1 MAVEKTEGDSST
13 SRAKDSTTE
22 AESPTAIE
30 SPTLDTPPRNIDGWK
45 WYLTFIS
52 ILASTFLYALDVTV
66 VADLQAVIVEELGG
80 IQNLAWLS
88 VAFLLCATAVNLV
101 CGRMYGQ
108 VNVKWLF
115 IVNAVI
121 FEVGSAICGAA
132 PSLNGMIL
140 GRALAVMGGPGLYVG
155 CMTLIAA
162 TTTFT
167 ERPLSVSCTALTWGL
182 GIVLGPVVGG
192 AFSES
197 DVGWRWAF
205 YINIFIGAAC
215 APFYLLLIPSI
226 DPRPG
231 ATIKER
237 WAELDDPGILLQ
249 GGALTAFILALNLG
263 GLTFPWNSARIISMF
278 VVAGV
283 LFILLGIQQT
293 WAIGTCPSRRII
305 PVQFF
310 RSRTVLLLFS
320 CTAAS
325 GACAFVPILHGSSF
339 LPVHAWRHPVR
350 CRVAIAAFSDSNDRV
365 CLYQRHI
372 DGQTRVLHA
381 VVLGRRFSDYSWI
394 WPHVRCRARHSSQ
407 PRLRVYRT
415 HRHRRRNVSPG
426 LIFRHP
432 SCGRPGKCR
441 TSHRV
446 YHISIV
452 RGDYNCS
459 CPCQRH
465 PPQRQSGPDS
475 GDPTGR
481 CRGGHSGGHPG
492 GSFWPGAKLLSRPQN
507 AGA

>member
-101 CGRMYGQ
+101 WGRMYGQ
-108 VNVKWLF
+108 QSW
-115 IVNAVI
+115 
-121 FEVGSAICGAA
+121 
-132 PSLNGMIL
+132 
-140 GRALAVMGGPGLYVG
+140 GPGLYVG

-283 LFILLGIQQT
+283 LFILLGIQQA

-394 WPHVRCRARHSSQ
+394 WPHFVGITIALALANAILLNASQDQIQEILPDVAGADIQAAILGARSGLVQNFSPDLKMRVLDAIVSAIDKTYALVIAGGALVAVSS
-407 PRLRVYRT
+407 LMM
-415 HRHRRRNVSPG
+415 RRE
-426 LIFRHP
+426 
-432 SCGRPGKCR
+432 
-441 TSHRV
+441 
-446 YHISIV
+446 
-452 RGDYNCS
+452 
-459 CPCQRH
+459 
-465 PPQRQSGPDS
+465 
-475 GDPTGR
+475 
-481 CRGGHSGGHPG
+481 
-492 GSFWPGAKLLSRPQN
+492 KLFSRPQVLLLVPERTRSIFLPKLVRR
-507 AGA
+507 ADHYEKS